1 MNKLKHLLYLTLV
14 PISLF
19 SQSEAE
25 QAVIDAI
32 EIESRFITKMSF
44 ADLVKN
50 FWIEDEHTCMLLT
63 LAGGNVSRIDT
74 AAIHEMNDIPEE
86 NNAIVKKYNY
96 RIDIT
101 DEVAYATFEQ
111 SILFV
116 DGSQIFSH
124 EMRILRKKEGVW
136 KIHVSSVHL
145 YENRD

>member
-1 MNKLKHLLYLTLV
+1 MSSLKHLLYFTFAPLTL
-14 PISLF
+14 F
-19 SQSEAE
+19 CQSEAE
-25 QAVIDAI
+25 KAVIDAI

-44 ADLVKN
+44 ADLVNN

-63 LAGGNVSRIDT
+63 SVGGNVERIDT
-74 AAIHEMNDIPEE
+74 AAIHQMKDIPGE

-96 RIDIT
+96 RINIT

-116 DGSQIFSH
+116 DGSQMFSH
-124 EMRILRKKEGVW
+124 EMRVLRKKDGVW

-145 YENRD
+145 YENRE